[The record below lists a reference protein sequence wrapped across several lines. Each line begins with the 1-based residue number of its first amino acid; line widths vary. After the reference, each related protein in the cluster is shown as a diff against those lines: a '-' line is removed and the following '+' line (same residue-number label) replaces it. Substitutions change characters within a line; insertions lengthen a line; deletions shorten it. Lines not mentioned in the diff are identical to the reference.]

1 MSFTPPWGSGC
12 HAVQDDMVVKPVG
25 DSFDSLGCGVN
36 LLFDAVKFQRV
47 LGVFV
52 GVDSTGFP

>member
-1 MSFTPPWGSGC
+1 
-12 HAVQDDMVVKPVG
+12 MVVKPVG
-25 DSFDSLGCGVN
+25 NSFDALGGVVN
-36 LLFDAVKFQRV
+36 LLFDAVEFPGV

>member
-1 MSFTPPWGSGC
+1 
-12 HAVQDDMVVKPVG
+12 MVVKPVRN
-25 DSFDSLGCGVN
+25 SLYPVGGLVN
-36 LLFDAVKFQRV
+36 LLFDPVEFAGV

>member
-1 MSFTPPWGSGC
+1 
-12 HAVQDDMVVKPVG
+12 VQDDVVVKPVG
-25 DSFDSLGCGVN
+25 NSLYPVGGLVN
-36 LLFDAVKFQRV
+36 LLFDAVKFAGV

>member
-1 MSFTPPWGSGC
+1 MSFAPPWGSGC
-12 HAVQDDMVVKPVG
+12 HAVQDDMIVKPVG
-25 DSFDSLGCGVN
+25 NSLYPVGGLVN
-36 LLFDAVKFQRV
+36 LLLNPVKFPGV

>member
-1 MSFTPPWGSGC
+1 
-12 HAVQDDMVVKPVG
+12 VQDDVVVKPVG
-25 DSFDSLGCGVN
+25 NSFDSLGGVVN
-36 LLFDAVKFQRV
+36 LLLNPVKFARV

>member
-25 DSFDSLGCGVN
+25 NSFDSLGGVVN
-36 LLFDAVKFQRV
+36 LLLNPVEFPRV